1 LLNTGAREATVEVEK
16 TLKKVGGS
24 VMLPIPPEILR
35 EMHLQAEQSV
45 RVRSEAGRFYVEP
58 TTSMP
63 APEAVEFMA
72 RFTEKYDAAFRNLA

>member
-1 LLNTGAREATVEVEK
+1 MEVER

-45 RVRSEAGRFYVEP
+45 RVCSEAGRFYVEP
-58 TTSMP
+58 AIKKP

-72 RFTEKYDAAFRNLA
+72 RFTEKYDTAFRNLAQR